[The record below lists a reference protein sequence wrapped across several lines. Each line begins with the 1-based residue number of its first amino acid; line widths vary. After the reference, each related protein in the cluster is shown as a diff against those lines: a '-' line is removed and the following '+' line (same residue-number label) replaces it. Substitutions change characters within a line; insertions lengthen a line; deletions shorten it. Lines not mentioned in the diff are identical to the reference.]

1 MPSKESEAV
10 KRHWAAARLISQLPM
25 AEQPDRETADH
36 AWSGLTS
43 EPRGVDYLSVS
54 ELSALWIVPKD
65 AVPDRVLLCMHGGGF
80 VGGSIHS
87 HRKMFGHLAKAVGAR
102 ALVFD
107 YRLVPEHTYPA
118 QLDDAIAVYRWLLDQ
133 GIDPARI
140 VFAGDSVGGGLAIT
154 TQLRARSDGLPLP
167 AASLLFSPCVDM
179 ELTGDSYDA
188 NRDRDAFFH
197 RELVRELVA
206 MYVGPGGD
214 LRDPLVNPLYGDLTG
229 FGPIYIQ
236 AGGDEA
242 LVDDA
247 RMLYEHARKAGV
259 EARLDVFPDMQHTFQ
274 MAAGRV
280 PEADDAIQ
288 RMAAWVRPLLGL
300 PRWEA

>member
-10 KRHWAAARLISQLPM
+10 KRHWAAARLTSQRPLE
-25 AEQPDRETADH
+25 EQPDRETADH
-36 AWSGLTS
+36 AWAGLTR
-43 EPRGVDYLSVS
+43 EPRDVDYLSVS
-54 ELSALWIVPKD
+54 EVSALWIVPKD
-65 AVPDRVLLCMHGGGF
+65 AIPDRVLLCMHGGGF
-80 VGGSIHS
+80 VGGSIYS

-107 YRLVPEHTYPA
+107 YRPAPEHTYPA
-118 QLDDAIAVYRWLLDQ
+118 QLDDATAVYRWLLDQ
-133 GIDPARI
+133 GFDPARI
-140 VFAGDSVGGGLAIT
+140 VFTGDSAGGGLVIT
-154 TQLRARSDGLPLP
+154 TQLRAQQLDLPLP
-167 AASLLFSPCVDM
+167 AASMPFSPWVDM
-179 ELTGDSYDA
+179 EVTGDSYDA

-197 RELVRELVA
+197 RSLVRDLAA
-206 MYVGPGGD
+206 MYVGGGD

-236 AGGDEA
+236 VGGDEV

-247 RMLYEHARKAGV
+247 RQLYEHARKAGV

-288 RMAAWVRPLLGL
+288 RMAAWVRPVLDRE
-300 PRWEA
+300 P

>member
-10 KRHWAAARLISQLPM
+10 KRHWAAARLTSQLPM

-36 AWSGLTS
+36 TWAGLTS
-43 EPRGVDYLSVS
+43 EPRDVDYLSVG
-54 ELSALWIVPKD
+54 EVSALWIVPKD

-229 FGPIYIQ
+229 FGPTYIQ

-247 RMLYEHARKAGV
+247 RMLYELARKAGV